1 MEDKRQEEA
10 VAKKVWQMARV
21 VFFMLRRGIS
31 RSRIALDLTLIAK
44 RGNKLAGKAIGNFLT
59 FNGIIG
65 SRHQTTITNNKP
77 IASNDAVP
85 GEYEFSCSNT
95 PASNSFISTF
105 FNFNINKRNKNYHE
119 DVTTV
124 ATVQRMLEMI
134 NHNNNNNNEAIQS
147 SSPEANFVSAA
158 ATPLPWLGKQQG
170 RIMESPSEGGQ
181 VDKAADEFIRRF
193 YMDLKS
199 EKAVVMMDDQSDQS
213 PNYNTLWGR

>member
-1 MEDKRQEEA
+1 MEDTRQEEA

-65 SRHQTTITNNKP
+65 SRHQTTITNNNKP
-77 IASNDAVP
+77 IASNDAVS

-105 FNFNINKRNKNYHE
+105 FNFNINKRNRNYHE

-134 NHNNNNNNEAIQS
+134 NHSNVDDPIQS

-193 YMDLKS
+193 YKDLKS
-199 EKAVVMMDDQSDQS
+199 EKAVVMMEDQSDQS
-213 PNYNTLWGR
+213 PNYNSLWGR